1 MIDGDG
7 PDLLVIEQESVWVI
21 NGECL
26 NVFRRDLGI
35 QFMFVESALEIGNTD
50 LECSCNSRC

>member
-21 NGECL
+21 KGECL

-35 QFMFVESALEIGNTD
+35 QFIFVESALEIGNTD
-50 LECSCNSRC
+50 LECSC